1 MTLGKRK
8 LTDVENAHKDYENP
22 YKNIYKKEKGFMN
35 NSRSR
40 LFVGCRFLIY
50 DDKNYVRFTPLK

>member
-22 YKNIYKKEKGFMN
+22 YKNIYKKEK
-35 NSRSR
+35 
-40 LFVGCRFLIY
+40 RFY
-50 DDKNYVRFTPLK
+50 EQQ